1 MSRTTIDFGIDLG
14 TTNSTI
20 AMLSDTRATVI
31 KNNDSSD
38 ITPSAVYIDKN
49 NVLSVGRIAKQ
60 RIEQEPEDAYAEFKL
75 QMGTNSEYRFNRSGR
90 VMKPEDLSAE
100 VLKSLRADV
109 QQRLGEDLRA
119 AVITV
124 PAAFDLPQ
132 CKATERA
139 AQLAGLKVSPL
150 IMEPTAAAM
159 AHAFQSNV
167 DKVFW
172 LVYDFGGGTF
182 DAAVI
187 QIREGTFRIVN
198 HAGDNH
204 LGGKL
209 IDWEIVEKLLAPAV
223 MKDYPLTDFTRGNAK
238 WRKAFAKLKWAAEE
252 AKIRLSNNEMS
263 TITIDYLCND
273 DRGEPVA
280 FEYDLRRGEVARLAE
295 SYIQRTINISRQALA
310 EKRLGTA
317 DIQKV
322 VLVGGPTLAP
332 YVRQHLSDPNQGL
345 GIPLDFSIDP
355 LTVVAQGAAIF
366 AGTQR
371 LEGAEI
377 PGGGEQ
383 PEVYRI
389 DLEYEPIGAD
399 PEPVVG
405 GRVHTPDESSLSGFT
420 IEFVNPSAKPAWRS
434 GKVGLAPNG
443 GFMTTLW
450 AERGKSNVFKIELC
464 DSAGKICP
472 ASPDTL
478 TYTVGVAPGAPP
490 LIHSMGVALAN
501 NEVRWFFQKGAA
513 LPARQRR
520 DFKTTVIIHQ
530 GQAGDLV
537 KVPVI
542 EGQNQRADRNK
553 LIGTL
558 EIRAD
563 NIRRDIPAGNEVEV
577 TLEVNESRLVK
588 ASAYIPLIDQEF
600 ETELNLEEGSTP
612 DVNAL
617 KDDLDREKK
626 RLDAAREKAASTGDD
641 NARRLL
647 LQKVDGENM
656 VENIENSLD
665 AASGDRDAADKAKN
679 RLLDLK
685 VAIDQ
690 VEDSLEWPTLVAEAE
705 NQLNNSRNVF
715 NEVGDAEAKKRLS
728 QLEGDLRQ
736 AIQAHDADRLRQVVE
751 EISNMTVQILVS
763 RPEFWVGFFQHLQE
777 KRSYMRDRAQ
787 ADALFAQGNQAIQN
801 NDVARLQAA
810 VRQLLALLPVE
821 QQQEISSGYGS
832 GVL

>member
-14 TTNSTI
+14 TTNSAI
-20 AMLSDTRATVI
+20 ALLKETRAEVI
-31 KNNDSSD
+31 KNNDNSD
-38 ITPSAVYIDKN
+38 VTPSAVYIDRN

-75 QMGTNSEYRFNRSGR
+75 QMGTDAEYRFARSGR
-90 VMKPEDLSAE
+90 VMKPEELSAE
-100 VLKSLRADV
+100 VLKSLRNDV
-109 QQRLGEDLRA
+109 QQRLGEDLQA

-124 PAAFDLPQ
+124 PAAFELPQ

-150 IMEPTAAAM
+150 ILEPTAAAM
-159 AHAFQSNV
+159 AHAFQSDV

-187 QIREGTFRIVN
+187 QIREGQFRIVN
-198 HAGDNH
+198 HSGDNH

-223 MKDYPLTDFTRGNAK
+223 LNDYHLTDFARGNPK

-252 AKIRLSNNEMS
+252 AKIQLSTREVA

-280 FEYDLRRGEVARLAE
+280 FEYDLKRSEVARLAE
-295 SYIQRTINISRQALA
+295 PYVQRTINISRQALA

-345 GIPLDFSIDP
+345 GIPLDFNIDP

-371 LEGAEI
+371 LEEAEA
-377 PGGGEQ
+377 PAEEGRK
-383 PEVYRI
+383 EVYRV

-405 GRVHTPDESSLSGFT
+405 GRVHAPTEGSLQGYT
-420 IEFVNPSAKPAWRS
+420 IEFVNPTAKPSWRS
-434 GKVGLAPNG
+434 GKIGLAPNG
-443 GFMTTLW
+443 AFMTTLF
-450 AERGKSNVFKIELC
+450 AERGKANKFQIELN
-464 DSAGKICP
+464 DPHGVSCP
-472 ASPDTL
+472 VSPDSL

-490 LIHSMGVALAN
+490 LIHSLGVALAN
-501 NEVRWFFQKGAA
+501 NDVRWFIKKGAA
-513 LPARQRR
+513 LPARQRSDLR
-520 DFKTTVIIHQ
+520 TVVALRQ

-537 KVPVI
+537 KVPVV
-542 EGQNQRADRNK
+542 EGQYQRADRNK

-563 NIRRDIPAGNEVEV
+563 NLRRDIPAGSTVEV

-588 ASAYIPLIDQEF
+588 ASAYIPLVDQEF
-600 ETELNLEEGSTP
+600 EVELSLVGHTP
-612 DVNAL
+612 DIAAL
-617 KDDLDREKK
+617 KEDLEREKR
-626 RLDAAREKAASTGDD
+626 RLEAARQKAESTGDES
-641 NARRLL
+641 ARRLL

-656 VENIENSLD
+656 VENIEDSLE
-665 AASGDRDAADKAKN
+665 AASGDRDAADKAQN
-679 RLLDLK
+679 RLIDLK

-690 VEDSLEWPTLVAEAE
+690 VEDQLEWPSLVAEAE
-705 NQLNNSRNVF
+705 NQLTNSRNVI
-715 NEVGDAEAKKRLS
+715 NEVGDAEAKRRLT
-728 QLEGDLRQ
+728 QLEGEMRQ
-736 AIQAHDADRLRQVVE
+736 AIQAHDVDRLRQVME
-751 EISNMTVQILVS
+751 EINNMTVQILVG

-777 KRSYMRDRAQ
+777 RRAYMRDRAQ

-801 NDVARLQAA
+801 NDLARLQAA

-821 QQQEISSGYGS
+821 QQQEVTAGYGS

>member
-14 TTNSTI
+14 TTNSAI
-20 AMLSDTRATVI
+20 ALLKETRAEVI
-31 KNNDSSD
+31 KNNDNSD
-38 ITPSAVYIDKN
+38 VTPSAVYIDRN

-75 QMGTNSEYRFNRSGR
+75 QMGTDAEYRFARSGR
-90 VMKPEDLSAE
+90 VMKPEELSAE
-100 VLKSLRADV
+100 VLKSLRNDV
-109 QQRLGEDLRA
+109 QQRLGEDLQA

-124 PAAFDLPQ
+124 PAAFELPQ

-150 IMEPTAAAM
+150 ILEPTAAAM
-159 AHAFQSNV
+159 AHAFQSDV

-187 QIREGTFRIVN
+187 QIREGQFRIVN
-198 HAGDNH
+198 HSGDNH

-223 MKDYPLTDFTRGNAK
+223 LNDYHLTDFARGNPK

-252 AKIRLSNNEMS
+252 AKIQLSTREVA

-280 FEYDLRRGEVARLAE
+280 FEYDLKRSEVARLAE
-295 SYIQRTINISRQALA
+295 PYVQRTINISRQALA

-345 GIPLDFSIDP
+345 GIPLDFNIDP

-371 LEGAEI
+371 LEEAEA
-377 PGGGEQ
+377 PAEEGRK
-383 PEVYRI
+383 EVYRV

-405 GRVHTPDESSLSGFT
+405 GRVHAPTEGSLQGYT
-420 IEFVNPSAKPAWRS
+420 IEFVNPTAKPSWRS
-434 GKVGLAPNG
+434 GKIGLAPNG
-443 GFMTTLW
+443 AFMTTLF
-450 AERGKSNVFKIELC
+450 AERGKANKFQIELN
-464 DSAGKICP
+464 DPHGVSCP
-472 ASPDTL
+472 VSPDSL

-490 LIHSMGVALAN
+490 LIHSLGVALAN
-501 NEVRWFFQKGAA
+501 NDVRWFIKKGAA
-513 LPARQRR
+513 LPARQRSDLR
-520 DFKTTVIIHQ
+520 TVVALRQ

-537 KVPVI
+537 KVPVV
-542 EGQNQRADRNK
+542 EGQYQRADRNK

-563 NIRRDIPAGNEVEV
+563 NLRRDIPAGSTVEV

-588 ASAYIPLIDQEF
+588 ASAYIPLVDQEF
-600 ETELNLEEGSTP
+600 EVELSLVGHTP
-612 DVNAL
+612 DIAAL
-617 KDDLDREKK
+617 KEDLEREKR
-626 RLDAAREKAASTGDD
+626 RLEAARQKAESTGDES
-641 NARRLL
+641 ARRLL

-656 VENIENSLD
+656 VENIEDSLE
-665 AASGDRDAADKAKN
+665 AASGDRDAADKAQN
-679 RLLDLK
+679 RLIDLK

-690 VEDSLEWPTLVAEAE
+690 VEDQLEWPSLVAEAE
-705 NQLNNSRNVF
+705 NQLTNSRNVI
-715 NEVGDAEAKKRLS
+715 NEVGDAEAKRRLT
-728 QLEGDLRQ
+728 QLEGEMRQ
-736 AIQAHDADRLRQVVE
+736 AIQAHDVDRLRQVME
-751 EISNMTVQILVS
+751 EINNLTVQILVG

-777 KRSYMRDRAQ
+777 RRAYMRDRAQ

-801 NDVARLQAA
+801 NDLARLQAA

-821 QQQEISSGYGS
+821 QQQEVTAGYGS

>member
-14 TTNSTI
+14 TTNSAI
-20 AMLSDTRATVI
+20 ARLEETRAVVI
-31 KNNDSSD
+31 KNNDNSD
-38 ITPSAVYIDKN
+38 ITPSAVYVDKN

-60 RIEQEPEDAYAEFKL
+60 RIEQEPDDAYAEFKL
-75 QMGTNSEYRFNRSGR
+75 QMGTNNEYRFSRSGR
-90 VMKPEDLSAE
+90 TMKPEDLSAE
-100 VLKSLRADV
+100 VLKSLRGDV
-109 QQRLGEDLRA
+109 QQRLNEDLQA

-132 CKATERA
+132 CDATKRA

-159 AHAFQSNV
+159 AHAFQAEV

-187 QIREGTFRIVN
+187 QIREGQFRIVN
-198 HAGDNH
+198 HSGDNH

-223 MKDYPLTDFTRGNAK
+223 MKDYPLSDFTRGNPN

-252 AKIRLSNNEMS
+252 AKIRLSNNEVS
-263 TITIDYLCND
+263 TITIDYLCSD
-273 DRGEPVA
+273 DQGEPVA
-280 FEYDLRRGEVARLAE
+280 FEYDLQRSEVARLAE
-295 SYIQRTINISRQALA
+295 PYIQRTINISRQALA

-345 GIPLDFSIDP
+345 GIALDFSIDP

-371 LEGAEI
+371 LDGEAMPVEEGQKEA
-377 PGGGEQ
+377 
-383 PEVYRI
+383 YRV

-405 GRVHTPDESSLSGFT
+405 GRVHAPGEGSLGDFT

-443 GFMTTLW
+443 AFMTTLW
-450 AERGKSNVFKIELC
+450 AERGKANKFQIELC
-464 DSAGKICP
+464 DATGVVCP
-472 ASPDTL
+472 VRPDTL

-501 NEVRWFFQKGAA
+501 NEVRWFFQKGAS
-513 LPARQRR
+513 LPARQRK
-520 DFKTTVIIHQ
+520 DLKTTVNIRQ
-530 GQAGDLV
+530 SQAGDLV

-542 EGQNQRADRNK
+542 EGQNLRADRNK

-563 NIRRDIPAGNEVEV
+563 NLRRDIPAGSDVEV

-588 ASAYIPLIDQEF
+588 ASAYIPLVDQEF
-600 ETELNLEEGSTP
+600 ETELTLEGSTP
-612 DVNAL
+612 DVEAL
-617 KDDLDREKK
+617 KEDLVCEKK
-626 RLDAAREKAASTGDD
+626 RLDAARQKAETTGDD
-641 NARRLL
+641 TAQRVL

-656 VENIENSLD
+656 VENIEDSLE
-665 AASGDRDAADKAKN
+665 AAGGDRDAADKAQN
-679 RLLDLK
+679 RLIDLK

-690 VEDSLEWPTLVAEAE
+690 VEDSLEWPSLVAEAE
-705 NQLNNSRNVF
+705 NQLNNSRNVL
-715 NEVGDAEAKKRLS
+715 NEVGDVEAKKRLA
-728 QLEGDLRQ
+728 QMEADLHQ
-736 AIQAHDADRLRQVVE
+736 AIEAHDVDRLRQVME

-777 KRSYMRDRAQ
+777 KRAYMRDRAQ

-821 QQQEISSGYGS
+821 QQQEISAGYGS
-832 GVL
+832 GVM

>member
-20 AMLSDTRATVI
+20 ALLEGIRAVVI
-31 KNNDSSD
+31 KNNDNSD
-38 ITPSAVYIDKN
+38 ITSSAVYIDKN

-60 RIEQEPEDAYAEFKL
+60 RIEQEPDDAYAEFKL
-75 QMGTNSEYRFNRSGR
+75 QMGTNNEYRFSRSGR

-109 QQRLGEDLRA
+109 QQRLGEDLQA

-124 PAAFDLPQ
+124 PAAFELPQ

-139 AQLAGLKVSPL
+139 AQLAGLKTSPL

-159 AHAFQSNV
+159 AHAFQSSV

-223 MKDYPLTDFTRGNAK
+223 MKDFSLTDFTRGNPK

-252 AKIRLSNNEMS
+252 SKIRLSQSETS

-332 YVRQHLSDPNQGL
+332 YVRLHLSDPNQGL

-371 LEGAEI
+371 LEGVIVPVEEGQKEAH
-377 PGGGEQ
+377 
-383 PEVYRI
+383 RI

-405 GRVHTPDESSLSGFT
+405 GRVYAPGEGSLSGFT

-443 GFMTTLW
+443 AFMTTLW
-450 AERGKSNVFKIELC
+450 AERGKTNTFKIELL
-464 DSAGKICP
+464 DSTGVVCP
-472 ASPDTL
+472 ASPDSL

-501 NEVRWFFQKGAA
+501 NEVKWFFQKGGS
-513 LPARQRR
+513 LPARQRK
-520 DFKTTVIIHQ
+520 DLKTAVIIRQ
-530 GQAGDLV
+530 GQEGDLV
-537 KVPVI
+537 RVPII

-558 EIRAD
+558 DIRAD
-563 NIRRDIPAGNEVEV
+563 NIRRDIPAGSDVEV

-588 ASAYIPLIDQEF
+588 ASAYIPLVDQEF
-600 ETELNLEEGSTP
+600 EAELTLQGSTP
-612 DVNAL
+612 NVEAL
-617 KDDLDREKK
+617 KEDLEREKK
-626 RLDAAREKAASTGDD
+626 RLDAAREKAESTGDD
-641 NARRLL
+641 SARRVL
-647 LQKVDGENM
+647 LQKVDGEKM
-656 VENIENSLD
+656 VENIEDSLD
-665 AASGDRDAADKAKN
+665 AASGDRDAADKAQN
-679 RLLDLK
+679 RLIDLK

-690 VEDSLEWPTLVAEAE
+690 VEDSLEWPSLVAEAE
-705 NQLNNSRNVF
+705 NQLTNSRNVV
-715 NEVGDAEAKKRLS
+715 NEVGDAEGKKRLA

-736 AIQAHDADRLRQVVE
+736 AIQAHDVDRLRQLVE
-751 EISNMTVQILVS
+751 ELNSMTVQILIG

-777 KRSYMRDRAQ
+777 KRAYMRDRAQ
-787 ADALFAQGNQAIQN
+787 ADALFAQGNQAMQS
-801 NDVARLQAA
+801 NDLARLQAA

-821 QQQEISSGYGS
+821 QQQEISAGYGS
-832 GVL
+832 GVM